1 MSLSQS
7 KVDLEFVKIMV
18 IEENLHMRHIIRQ
31 LLLTLG
37 CKEICEIRD
46 PALALKELASF
57 HADLVILEWN
67 TEPIDGF
74 EFVKM
79 VRTAEDSPNQF
90 VPILILSGFTE
101 LQHVARARDA
111 GANDFLAKPVSAET
125 LGKRLDALLS
135 NPREFISTKNYF
147 GPCRRR
153 RNLGPPRG
161 IADRRIAEATLD
173 VTHSATNVSP
183 SSV

>member
-1 MSLSQS
+1 MSQS
-7 KVDLEFVKIMV
+7 KVDLQFVKIMV
-18 IEENLHMRHIIRQ
+18 IDDSLHMRRIIKQ

-37 CKEICEIRD
+37 CKDVCEVRN
-46 PALALKELASF
+46 PAQALKELVNF
-57 HADLVILEWN
+57 HADIIILEWN

-79 VRTAEDSPNQF
+79 VRTAEDSPDHF

-111 GANDFLAKPVSAET
+111 GANDFLAKPISTDT
-125 LGKRLDALLS
+125 LGKRLNAIL
-135 NPREFISTKNYF
+135 NNRREFISTDSYF

-153 RNLGPPRG
+153 RNVGPPRG
-161 IADRRIAEATLD
+161 LGDRRLAEATLE
-173 VTHSATNVSP
+173 VTHPAEDASP
-183 SSV
+183 